1 MLDDQSLQI
10 AAEAA
15 GMAMLRSYDAQ
26 AGEPHVFS
34 ARFTRKMN
42 RLVRRTK
49 HPVLSR
55 VLRTAAAIVLVIAA
69 LFGTLLAASPEVR
82 AKVFGWLHEISG
94 IYHHYAPA
102 ETTPG
107 ETAPADVNTDYFLSV
122 VPEGYT
128 FFAETD
134 IGDGKMLVYKDAE
147 CIMHFTYLFSFD
159 NAALFIDPEEG
170 YVEEVKVATTT
181 ATVLIT
187 YDENANNQITWV
199 SDNGHVVFSIAA
211 RLERDDLI
219 ALAEGVKNK

>member
-82 AKVFGWLHEISG
+82 AKVFGWLHKISG
-94 IYHHYAPA
+94 IYHHYAPS
-102 ETTPG
+102 ETSPG
-107 ETAPADVNTDYFLSV
+107 NTNVDYYLSV
-122 VPEGYT
+122 VPDGYILVEE
-128 FFAETD
+128 FE
-134 IGDGKMLVYKDAE
+134 IGSGKVFIYDGATNLLQFE
-147 CIMHFTYLFSFD
+147 YLLSA
-159 NAALFIDPEEG
+159 NNELFINP
-170 YVEEVKVATTT
+170 
-181 ATVLIT
+181 
-187 YDENANNQITWV
+187 
-199 SDNGHVVFSIAA
+199 
-211 RLERDDLI
+211 
-219 ALAEGVKNK
+219 